1 MNIGLLLIAI
11 IGGTAGIASTL
22 YLLFSFPIIIIWKIY
37 RKIAKGI
44 PLQNNSIQK
53 SSYKERADVV
63 CELESYKAVRWYTWA
78 FLTPPHPNLCK
89 SNTPRE

>member
-44 PLQNNSIQK
+44 PLTK
-53 SSYKERADVV
+53 
-63 CELESYKAVRWYTWA
+63 
-78 FLTPPHPNLCK
+78 
-89 SNTPRE
+89 